1 MDAYHEAPTDPLI
14 ITHKFTM
21 DDSLGV
27 VSWNSQL
34 EKILSDEGERCLCFS
49 WLHDRSE
56 KRYSRL
62 HTAITLPSIFM
73 ATLAGS
79 ASIGTNS
86 LFVKTEIA
94 NVVIGIITLSV
105 GLLTTVSNYFSW
117 AKRSESHR
125 IADITYKK
133 VYKFI
138 LIELSLPRTERMS
151 AKDMLKTV
159 RDETQRLE
167 ETSPQVPDT
176 VIRDFKKR
184 FGDST
189 PEVTKPEI
197 TNGLDP
203 IYVYP
208 SDLDSPMIGGMK
220 GKMSEMMLDPMYRS
234 PRPSVLIPGD
244 SVVNVKQSIANPL
257 KTSTSDRIPDTSQT
271 LSSARLPT
279 VSEADNNHT

>member
-1 MDAYHEAPTDPLI
+1 MDESIAQA
-14 ITHKFTM
+14 
-21 DDSLGV
+21 
-27 VSWNSQL
+27 SWNSQL
-34 EKILSDEGERCLCFS
+34 EKILSDEGERCLCYS

-56 KRYSRL
+56 KLYSRL
-62 HTAITLPSIFM
+62 HTAITLPSIVM

-79 ASIGTNS
+79 ASIGTTS
-86 LFVKTEIA
+86 LFPNPQAA
-94 NVVIGIITLSV
+94 NITIGIITLSV

-133 VYKFI
+133 IYKFI
-138 LIELSLPRTERMS
+138 LIELSLPRSERMT
-151 AKDMLKTV
+151 AKDMLKIV

-167 ETSPQVPDT
+167 ETSPQVPDM

-184 FGDST
+184 FGDTT

-208 SDLDSPMIGGMK
+208 SDLDSPIIGSAK
-220 GKMSEMMLDPMYRS
+220 PSKMAEMLLDPMYRS
-234 PRPSVLIPGD
+234 PKPTITIPGD
-244 SVVNVKQSIANPL
+244 SLRTRTIRSKPSEDDVPTISVTLPVEES
-257 KTSTSDRIPDTSQT
+257 KTSTDGHILSMLRTS
-271 LSSARLPT
+271 SSVRPQT
-279 VSEADNNHT
+279 VSEADSNHT

>member
-1 MDAYHEAPTDPLI
+1 
-14 ITHKFTM
+14 M
-21 DDSLGV
+21 DDTLGI

-34 EKILSDEGERCLCFS
+34 EKILSDEGERCLCYS

-56 KRYSRL
+56 KLYSRL
-62 HTAITLPSIFM
+62 HTAITLPSIVM

-79 ASIGTNS
+79 ASIGTTS
-86 LFVKTEIA
+86 LFPNPQIA
-94 NVVIGIITLSV
+94 NITIGIITLSV

-133 VYKFI
+133 IYKFI
-138 LIELSLPRTERMS
+138 LIELSLPRSERMS

-159 RDETQRLE
+159 RDETRRLE
-167 ETSPQVPDT
+167 EMSPQVPDT

-208 SDLDSPMIGGMK
+208 SDLDSPMIGGIK
-220 GKMSEMMLDPMYRS
+220 GKMSELMLDPMYRS
-234 PRPSVLIPGD
+234 PRPTVLIPGE
-244 SVVNVKQSIANPL
+244 SVISVKTAISNPL
-257 KTSTSDRIPDTSQT
+257 KTSTDDRTQDTSQT
-271 LSSARLPT
+271 SSSVRLPT
-279 VSEADNNHT
+279 VFEVGNSRT

>member
-1 MDAYHEAPTDPLI
+1 
-14 ITHKFTM
+14 M
-21 DDSLGV
+21 DDSIIQA
-27 VSWNSQL
+27 SWNSQL
-34 EKILSDEGERCLCFS
+34 EKILSDEGERALCYS

-56 KRYSRL
+56 KMYSRL
-62 HTAITLPSIFM
+62 HTAITLPSIVM

-79 ASIGTNS
+79 ASIGTTS
-86 LFVKTEIA
+86 LFAKPEIA
-94 NVVIGIITLSV
+94 NVTIGIITLSV

-133 VYKFI
+133 IYKFI
-138 LIELSLPRTERMS
+138 LIELSLPRSERMA
-151 AKDMLKTV
+151 AKDMLKIV

-167 ETSPQVPDT
+167 ETSPQVPDM

-208 SDLDSPMIGGMK
+208 SDLESPIIGSTK
-220 GKMSEMMLDPMYRS
+220 PSKMSEILLDPMYRS
-234 PRPSVLIPGD
+234 SSRPSITIPGETLRSKTIRIKPTD
-244 SVVNVKQSIANPL
+244 EEDVSSVSVILPSEAS
-257 KTSTSDRIPDTSQT
+257 KTSNDDRTLNTSQMS
-271 LSSARLPT
+271 SSARLPT
-279 VSEADNNHT
+279 VSEADSSHT

>member
-1 MDAYHEAPTDPLI
+1 MCY
-14 ITHKFTM
+14 
-21 DDSLGV
+21 
-27 VSWNSQL
+27 
-34 EKILSDEGERCLCFS
+34 S

-62 HTAITLPSIFM
+62 HTSITLPSIVM

-79 ASIGTNS
+79 ASIGTTS
-86 LFVKTEIA
+86 LFPNPQIA
-94 NVVIGIITLSV
+94 NITIGIITLSV

-133 VYKFI
+133 IYKFI
-138 LIELSLPRTERMS
+138 LIELSLPRSERMA
-151 AKDMLKTV
+151 AKDMLKIV

-167 ETSPQVPDT
+167 ETSPQVPDI
-176 VIRDFKKR
+176 VIKEFKKR

-208 SDLDSPMIGGMK
+208 SDLESPIIGSTK
-220 GKMSEMMLDPMYRS
+220 PSKMSEILLDPMYRTPKPLIS
-234 PRPSVLIPGD
+234 IPGD
-244 SVVNVKQSIANPL
+244 SLRTTTMRPNLTEDDVPTISITLPDEES
-257 KTSTSDRIPDTSQT
+257 KTSTDGHILNMLRTS
-271 LSSARLPT
+271 SSVRPQIG
-279 VSEADNNHT
+279 SEADNNRT

>member
-1 MDAYHEAPTDPLI
+1 
-14 ITHKFTM
+14 M

-34 EKILSDEGERCLCFS
+34 EKIISDEGERCLCYS

-62 HTAITLPSIFM
+62 HTAITLPSIVM

-86 LFVKTEIA
+86 LFAKTEIA
-94 NVVIGIITLSV
+94 NVIIGIITLSV

-133 VYKFI
+133 IYKFI
-138 LIELSLPRTERMS
+138 LIELSLPRTERMV

-176 VIRDFKKR
+176 VIREFKKR

-208 SDLDSPMIGGMK
+208 SDVDSPMIGGLKRQMT
-220 GKMSEMMLDPMYRS
+220 EMMLDPMYRS
-234 PRPSVLIPGD
+234 PKPSVIIPGE
-244 SVVNVKQSIANPL
+244 SVINVKQPITNPL
-257 KTSTSDRIPDTSQT
+257 KTSTSDHIPDTLQT
-271 LSSARLPT
+271 LSSARLPS
-279 VSEADNNHT
+279 VSEADSNHI

>member
-1 MDAYHEAPTDPLI
+1 M
-14 ITHKFTM
+14 
-21 DDSLGV
+21 GV

-34 EKILSDEGERCLCFS
+34 EKILSDEGERCLCYS

-62 HTAITLPSIFM
+62 HTAITLPSIVM

-79 ASIGTNS
+79 ASIGSTS
-86 LFVKTEIA
+86 LFTKTEIA

-133 VYKFI
+133 IYKFI
-138 LIELSLPRTERMS
+138 LIELSLPRSERMA

-176 VIRDFKKR
+176 VIREFKKR
-184 FGDST
+184 FGDTT

-220 GKMSEMMLDPMYRS
+220 RQMSEMILDPMYRS
-234 PRPSVLIPGD
+234 PRPSVLVPGD
-244 SVVNVKQSIANPL
+244 SAITVKAGISNPL
-257 KTSTSDRIPDTSQT
+257 KTSTDDRIPDTLQT
-271 LSSARLPT
+271 LSSARPLT
-279 VSEADNNHT
+279 SSEAGSNHT

>member
-1 MDAYHEAPTDPLI
+1 
-14 ITHKFTM
+14 M
-21 DDSLGV
+21 DDTLGI

-34 EKILSDEGERCLCFS
+34 EKIISDEGERCLCYS

-62 HTAITLPSIFM
+62 HTAITLPSIVM

-94 NVVIGIITLSV
+94 NVVIGVITLSV
-105 GLLTTVSNYFSW
+105 GLLTTVSNYFGW

-138 LIELSLPRTERMS
+138 LIELSLPRSERMS

-159 RDETQRLE
+159 RDETRRLE
-167 ETSPQVPDT
+167 EMSPQVPDT
-176 VIRDFKKR
+176 VIKDFKKR

-208 SDLDSPMIGGMK
+208 SDLDSPLIGGMK

-234 PRPSVLIPGD
+234 PRPSVLIPGE
-244 SVVNVKQSIANPL
+244 SVVKIKVPIANPL
-257 KTSTSDRIPDTSQT
+257 KTSIDDRTPNTSQM
-271 LSSARLPT
+271 SSSVHPLT
-279 VSEADNNHT
+279 SSEVDSNHT

>member
-21 DDSLGV
+21 DDNLGV

-34 EKILSDEGERCLCFS
+34 EKILSDEGERCLCYS

-62 HTAITLPSIFM
+62 HTAITLPSIVM

-79 ASIGTNS
+79 ASIGTTS
-86 LFVKTEIA
+86 LFPNPQIA
-94 NVVIGIITLSV
+94 NITIGVITLSV

-133 VYKFI
+133 IYKFI
-138 LIELSLPRTERMS
+138 LIELSLPRSERMS

-159 RDETQRLE
+159 RDETRRLE
-167 ETSPQVPDT
+167 EMSPQVPDT

-208 SDLDSPMIGGMK
+208 SDLDSPMIGGIK

-234 PRPSVLIPGD
+234 PRPSVLIPGE
-244 SVVNVKQSIANPL
+244 SVISVKTGISNPL
-257 KTSTSDRIPDTSQT
+257 KTSTDDRTQDTSQT
-271 LSSARLPT
+271 SSSVRLPT
-279 VSEADNNHT
+279 VFEVGNSRT

>member
-1 MDAYHEAPTDPLI
+1 
-14 ITHKFTM
+14 
-21 DDSLGV
+21 
-27 VSWNSQL
+27 
-34 EKILSDEGERCLCFS
+34 
-49 WLHDRSE
+49 
-56 KRYSRL
+56 
-62 HTAITLPSIFM
+62 M

-133 VYKFI
+133 IYKFV
-138 LIELSLPRTERMS
+138 LIELSLPRSERMA
-151 AKDMLKTV
+151 AKDMLKAV

-176 VIRDFKKR
+176 VIKEFKKK

-208 SDLDSPMIGGMK
+208 SDLDSPLIGGMK

-234 PRPSVLIPGD
+234 PRPTVLIPGD
-244 SVVNVKQSIANPL
+244 SVINVKQPISNPL
-257 KTSTSDRIPDTSQT
+257 KTSISDHIPDTSQT
-271 LSSARLPT
+271 SSSVHLPT
-279 VSEADNNHT
+279 VSEVDSSHT

>member
-1 MDAYHEAPTDPLI
+1 
-14 ITHKFTM
+14 M
-21 DDSLGV
+21 DDTLGV

-34 EKILSDEGERCLCFS
+34 EKILSDEGERCLCYS

-56 KRYSRL
+56 KLYSRL
-62 HTAITLPSIFM
+62 HTAITLPSIVM

-79 ASIGTNS
+79 ASIGTTA
-86 LFVKTEIA
+86 LFEKTEVA
-94 NVVIGIITLSV
+94 NVTIGIITLSV
-105 GLLTTVSNYFSW
+105 GMLTTISNYFSW

-133 VYKFI
+133 IYKFI
-138 LIELSLPRTERMS
+138 LIELSLPRSERMA
-151 AKDMLKTV
+151 AKDMLKIV

-167 ETSPQVPDT
+167 ETSPQVPDM

-208 SDLDSPMIGGMK
+208 SDLESPLIGSTK
-220 GKMSEMMLDPMYRS
+220 PSKMSEILLDPMYRS
-234 PRPSVLIPGD
+234 SRPTILIPGE
-244 SVVNVKQSIANPL
+244 SLRSKTVRL
-257 KTSTSDRIPDTSQT
+257 KPTEEDDV
-271 LSSARLPT
+271 PT
-279 VSEADNNHT
+279 VSVELPTEVPKTSSDGRILSMLRKSSSVHPQTESEADSNHT

>member
-1 MDAYHEAPTDPLI
+1 MDET
-14 ITHKFTM
+14 
-21 DDSLGV
+21 LGV

-34 EKILSDEGERCLCFS
+34 EKIISDEGERCLCYS

-62 HTAITLPSIFM
+62 HTAITLPSIVM

-94 NVVIGIITLSV
+94 NVVIGVITLSV
-105 GLLTTVSNYFSW
+105 GMLTTVSNYFGW

-138 LIELSLPRTERMS
+138 LIELSLPRSERMT

-159 RDETQRLE
+159 RDETRRLE
-167 ETSPQVPDT
+167 EMSPQVPDT

-208 SDLDSPMIGGMK
+208 SDLDSPLIGGMK

-234 PRPSVLIPGD
+234 PRPSVLIPGE
-244 SVVNVKQSIANPL
+244 SVVKIKVPIANPL
-257 KTSTSDRIPDTSQT
+257 KTSIDDRIPNTSQM
-271 LSSARLPT
+271 LSSVHPQT
-279 VSEADNNHT
+279 SSEADSNRT

>member
-1 MDAYHEAPTDPLI
+1 MDAYREAPTDPLI

-21 DDSLGV
+21 DDNLGV

-34 EKILSDEGERCLCFS
+34 EKIISDEGERCLCYS

-62 HTAITLPSIFM
+62 HTAITLPSIVM

-79 ASIGTNS
+79 ASIGTTS
-86 LFVKTEIA
+86 LFPNPQVA
-94 NVVIGIITLSV
+94 NITIGIITLSV
-105 GLLTTVSNYFSW
+105 GLLTTVSNYFTW

-133 VYKFI
+133 IYKFI
-138 LIELSLPRTERMS
+138 LIELSLPRSERMA
-151 AKDMLKTV
+151 AKDMLKIV

-167 ETSPQVPDT
+167 ETSPQVPD
-176 VIRDFKKR
+176 VVVREFKKR

-208 SDLDSPMIGGMK
+208 SDLDSPMVGGLK
-220 GKMSEMMLDPMYRS
+220 RQMSEMMLDPMYRS

-244 SVVNVKQSIANPL
+244 SVVTVKVPILNPL
-257 KTSTSDRIPDTSQT
+257 KTSTDDRIPDTLQT
-271 LSSARLPT
+271 LSSARPLT
-279 VSEADNNHT
+279 SSEADSNHT

>member
-1 MDAYHEAPTDPLI
+1 MDESIAQA
-14 ITHKFTM
+14 
-21 DDSLGV
+21 
-27 VSWNSQL
+27 SWNSQL
-34 EKILSDEGERCLCFS
+34 EKILSDEGERALCYS

-56 KRYSRL
+56 KLYSRL
-62 HTAITLPSIFM
+62 HTAITLPSIVM

-79 ASIGTNS
+79 ASIGTTS
-86 LFVKTEIA
+86 LFPNPQIA
-94 NVVIGIITLSV
+94 NITIGIITLSV

-133 VYKFI
+133 IYKFI
-138 LIELSLPRTERMS
+138 LIELSLPRSERMA
-151 AKDMLKTV
+151 AKDMLKIV

-167 ETSPQVPDT
+167 ETSPQVPDM

-208 SDLDSPMIGGMK
+208 SDLESPLIGPSK
-220 GKMSEMMLDPMYRS
+220 PSKMAEMLLDPMYRS
-234 PRPSVLIPGD
+234 PKPTVLIPGD
-244 SVVNVKQSIANPL
+244 VIRSKTVRITPSTNDEVPTISVELPTEAS
-257 KTSTSDRIPDTSQT
+257 KTSSDGRILSMLRTSSSVHPQT
-271 LSSARLPT
+271 E
-279 VSEADNNHT
+279 SEADSNHT

>member
-1 MDAYHEAPTDPLI
+1 
-14 ITHKFTM
+14 M

-34 EKILSDEGERCLCFS
+34 EKIISDEGERCLCYS

-62 HTAITLPSIFM
+62 HTAITLPSIVM

-86 LFVKTEIA
+86 LFTKTEIA
-94 NVVIGIITLSV
+94 NVIIGIITLSV

-138 LIELSLPRTERMS
+138 LIELSLPRTERMV

-167 ETSPQVPDT
+167 ETSPQIPDT
-176 VIRDFKKR
+176 VIREFKKR
-184 FGDST
+184 FADST

-208 SDLDSPMIGGMK
+208 SDVDSPMIGGMK
-220 GKMSEMMLDPMYRS
+220 RQMSEMMLDPMYRS
-234 PRPSVLIPGD
+234 PRPAVMIPGD
-244 SVVNVKQSIANPL
+244 SVLNVKQSIANPL
-257 KTSTSDRIPDTSQT
+257 KTSTSDRIPDTLQT
-271 LSSARLPT
+271 LSSAHLPT

>member
-1 MDAYHEAPTDPLI
+1 
-14 ITHKFTM
+14 M

-34 EKILSDEGERCLCFS
+34 EKIISDEGERCLCYS

-62 HTAITLPSIFM
+62 HTAITLPSIVM

-86 LFVKTEIA
+86 LFAKTEIA
-94 NVVIGIITLSV
+94 NVIIGIITLSV

-138 LIELSLPRTERMS
+138 LIELSLPRTERMV

-176 VIRDFKKR
+176 VIREFKKR

-208 SDLDSPMIGGMK
+208 SDVDSPMIGGMK
-220 GKMSEMMLDPMYRS
+220 RQMSEMMLDPMYRS
-234 PRPSVLIPGD
+234 PRPSVLIPGE
-244 SVVNVKQSIANPL
+244 SVVTVRQPITNPL
-257 KTSTSDRIPDTSQT
+257 KTSISDHTQDTSQT
-271 LSSARLPT
+271 SSSVRLPT
-279 VSEADNNHT
+279 VFEADNNHT

>member
-1 MDAYHEAPTDPLI
+1 MDESIAQA
-14 ITHKFTM
+14 
-21 DDSLGV
+21 
-27 VSWNSQL
+27 SWNSQL
-34 EKILSDEGERCLCFS
+34 EKILSDEGERSLCYS

-62 HTAITLPSIFM
+62 HTAITLPSIVM

-79 ASIGTNS
+79 ASIGTTS
-86 LFVKTEIA
+86 LFPNPQIA
-94 NVVIGIITLSV
+94 NITIGIITLSV

-133 VYKFI
+133 IYKFI
-138 LIELSLPRTERMS
+138 LIELSLPRSERMA
-151 AKDMLKTV
+151 AKDILKIV

-167 ETSPQVPDT
+167 ETSPQVPDI
-176 VIRDFKKR
+176 VIKEFKKR

-208 SDLDSPMIGGMK
+208 SDLESPIIGSTK
-220 GKMSEMMLDPMYRS
+220 PSKMSEILLDPMYRTPKPLIS
-234 PRPSVLIPGD
+234 IPGD
-244 SVVNVKQSIANPL
+244 SLRTRTMRPNLSEDDVPTISITLPEEES
-257 KTSTSDRIPDTSQT
+257 KTSTDGHILNMLRTSSSVRPQT
-271 LSSARLPT
+271 G
-279 VSEADNNHT
+279 SEADSNRT

>member
-1 MDAYHEAPTDPLI
+1 MEDN
-14 ITHKFTM
+14 
-21 DDSLGV
+21 LGI

-34 EKILSDEGERCLCFS
+34 EKILSDEGERCLCYS

-62 HTAITLPSIFM
+62 HTAITLPSIVM

-133 VYKFI
+133 IYKFI
-138 LIELSLPRTERMS
+138 LIELSLPRSERMA
-151 AKDMLKTV
+151 AKDMLKIV

-176 VIRDFKKR
+176 VIKDFKKR

-220 GKMSEMMLDPMYRS
+220 RQMSELMLDPMYRS
-234 PRPSVLIPGD
+234 PNPRPSILIPKE
-244 SVVNVKQSIANPL
+244 SSINVKPEIANPL
-257 KTSTSDRIPDTSQT
+257 KTSTDDRTLDTLQM
-271 LSSARLPT
+271 SSSVRLPS
-279 VSEADNNHT
+279 VSEVDSNHTSIASCTENTTS

>member
-1 MDAYHEAPTDPLI
+1 MDESIAQA
-14 ITHKFTM
+14 
-21 DDSLGV
+21 
-27 VSWNSQL
+27 SWNSQL
-34 EKILSDEGERCLCFS
+34 EKILSDEGERSLCYS

-56 KRYSRL
+56 KLYSRL
-62 HTAITLPSIFM
+62 HTAITLPSIVM

-79 ASIGTNS
+79 ASIGTTS
-86 LFVKTEIA
+86 LFPNPQVA
-94 NVVIGIITLSV
+94 NITIGIITLSV

-133 VYKFI
+133 IYKFI
-138 LIELSLPRTERMS
+138 LIELSLPRSERMS
-151 AKDMLKTV
+151 AKDMLKTI

-167 ETSPQVPDT
+167 ETSPQIPDT
-176 VIRDFKKR
+176 VIKEFKKR
-184 FGDST
+184 FSDST

-208 SDLDSPMIGGMK
+208 SDLDSPMIGGVK

-234 PRPSVLIPGD
+234 PKPSVLIPGE
-244 SVVNVKQSIANPL
+244 STVNIKGIANPI
-257 KTSTSDRIPDTSQT
+257 KTSNDDHIPNNLQM
-271 LSSARLPT
+271 LSSVHLPT
-279 VSEADNNHT
+279 VSASDNNRT

>member
-1 MDAYHEAPTDPLI
+1 MDESIAQA
-14 ITHKFTM
+14 
-21 DDSLGV
+21 
-27 VSWNSQL
+27 SWNSQL
-34 EKILSDEGERCLCFS
+34 EKILSDEGERSLCYS

-62 HTAITLPSIFM
+62 HTSITLPSIVM

-79 ASIGTNS
+79 ASIGTTS
-86 LFVKTEIA
+86 LFPNPQIA
-94 NVVIGIITLSV
+94 NITIGIITLSV

-133 VYKFI
+133 IYKFI
-138 LIELSLPRTERMS
+138 LIELSLPRSERMA
-151 AKDMLKTV
+151 AKDMLKIV

-167 ETSPQVPDT
+167 ETSPQVPDI
-176 VIRDFKKR
+176 VIKEFKKR

-208 SDLDSPMIGGMK
+208 SDLESPIIGSTK
-220 GKMSEMMLDPMYRS
+220 PSKMSEILLDPMYRTPKPLIS
-234 PRPSVLIPGD
+234 IPGD
-244 SVVNVKQSIANPL
+244 SLRTTTMRPNLTEDDVPTISITLPDEES
-257 KTSTSDRIPDTSQT
+257 KTSTDGHILNMLRTS
-271 LSSARLPT
+271 SSVRPQIG
-279 VSEADNNHT
+279 SEADNNRT